1 MLLRKT
7 YVFVLH
13 ACLICVCLLQNKGSS
28 LSLSKLPAASCCNTN
43 GTMGNHMRIVNELCR
58 IQDARQCCNSPCVCL
73 QGQSDHSKGKFE
85 QPPQLVWLA
94 MNVLL
99 TLIKP
104 KAMVALL
111 EQVWPGLVDALLQES
126 ERPSQHMWM
135 VMGCLR
141 TIVQVLGV
149 QVLL

>member
-1 MLLRKT
+1 
-7 YVFVLH
+7 V
-13 ACLICVCLLQNKGSS
+13 IPG
-28 LSLSKLPAASCCNTN
+28 AA
-43 GTMGNHMRIVNELCR
+43 
-58 IQDARQCCNSPCVCL
+58 QFCNSQSLCL
-73 QGQSDHSKGKFE
+73 QGQSEHSKGKFV

-135 VMGCLR
+135 IMGCLR
-141 TIVQVLGV
+141 TIIQVLGFQVRFGKSLYKRHKAEAV
-149 QVLL
+149 QAVVYACSCLSYM